1 MANLTKTGTRQQMDP
16 WRDFWNLESFFDRN
30 MAGRSALPAVNVSED
45 EKSYEIEV
53 AAPGFN
59 KDDLKINV
67 EDDILT
73 ISAEVKKESK
83 EGGNGRQYS
92 RREYSYSA
100 FTRSF
105 SLPDDAKDDA
115 ITANY
120 ENGILKLNIPK
131 SKTQVRAAKEVKI
144 S

>member
-1 MANLTKTGTRQQMDP
+1 MANLEKTGMRSNIDP
-16 WRDFWNLESFFDRN
+16 WRDFLSLESFFDRN
-30 MAGRSALPAVNVSED
+30 LSNRSSLPAVNVSED
-45 EKSYEIEV
+45 EKGYEIEV

-59 KDDLKINV
+59 KEDLKINV

-73 ISAEVKKESK
+73 ISAESKKELK
-83 EGGNGRQYS
+83 ENGNGRQYS

-105 SLPDDAKDDA
+105 SLPDNAKDDS
-115 ITANY
+115 ITADY
-120 ENGILKLNIPK
+120 KDGILTLHVPK
-131 SKTQVRAAKEVKI
+131 SKTQVKASKEIKI

>member
-1 MANLTKTGTRQQMDP
+1 MANLEKTGMRSNIDP
-16 WRDFWNLESFFDRN
+16 WRDFLSLESFFDRN
-30 MAGRSALPAVNVSED
+30 LSNRSSLPAVNVSED
-45 EKSYEIEV
+45 EKGYEIEV

-59 KDDLKINV
+59 KEDLKINV

-73 ISAEVKKESK
+73 ISAESKKEFK
-83 EGGNGRQYS
+83 ENGNGRQYS

-105 SLPDDAKDDA
+105 SLPDNAKDDS
-115 ITANY
+115 ITADY
-120 ENGILKLNIPK
+120 KDGILTLHVPK
-131 SKTQVRAAKEVKI
+131 SKTQVKASKEIKI

>member
-1 MANLTKTGTRQQMDP
+1 MANLIKSGTRGNIDP

-30 MAGRSALPAVNVSED
+30 WSNRSSLPAVNVSED
-45 EKSYEIEV
+45 DKSYEIEV

-59 KDDLKINV
+59 KEDLKINV

-73 ISAEVKKESK
+73 ISAESKNETKEN
-83 EGGNGRQYS
+83 GNGRQYS

-105 SLPDDAKDDA
+105 TLPDNAKDDSISA
-115 ITANY
+115 DY
-120 ENGILKLNIPK
+120 RNGILTLHVPK
-131 SKTQVRAAKEVKI
+131 SKTQVKAAKEVKI

>member
-1 MANLTKTGTRQQMDP
+1 MANLTKTGSRTGVDS

-30 MAGRSALPAVNVSED
+30 LAGHSALPAVNVSED
-45 EKSYEIEV
+45 DKSYEIEV
-53 AAPGFN
+53 AAPGFG
-59 KDDLKINV
+59 KGDLKINV

-73 ISAEVKKESK
+73 ISAETKKEAK

-115 ITANY
+115 ITASY
-120 ENGILKLNIPK
+120 DNGILRLNIPK
-131 SKTQVRAAKEVKI
+131 SKTQVRAAKEIKI